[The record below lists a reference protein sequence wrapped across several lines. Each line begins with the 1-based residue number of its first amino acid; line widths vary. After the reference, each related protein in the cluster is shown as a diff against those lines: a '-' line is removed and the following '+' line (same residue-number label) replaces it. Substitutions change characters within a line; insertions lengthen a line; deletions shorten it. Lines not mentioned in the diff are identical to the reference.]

1 MTALRADVLRAAAF
15 GGEPGRH
22 PLPPAEDDESRWRR
36 AVALG
41 GQGRY
46 ANAAAELAVLVVP
59 TTAPWLR
66 SLAWSTRASHLR
78 QVGGHVLARRLDGA
92 ALAVA
97 ARVEG
102 GAGATARCDALVG
115 LAADA
120 LGSGRIALARRL
132 LVRAAEQLGS
142 AEDRCTVRWCW
153 VSAETALCA
162 DDTDAARA
170 HAAAARVLADTGSS
184 VRHQVKSLLV
194 EAAAKGSTKEAEQA
208 WAAAVEHGL
217 LALRWAATMLLLALQ
232 GNPVG
237 GQIGRENTVSH
248 DLLARRGGVLFDA
261 QGLSNP
267 ENLSSLVAQTGRA
280 TSTSA
285 HPIGVKV
292 GRGPSDK

>member
-15 GGEPGRH
+15 GGEPDLH
-22 PLPPAEDDESRWRR
+22 PLPPAEDDASRWWR

-46 ANAAAELAVLVVP
+46 AGAATELAALVRP
-59 TTAPWLR
+59 TTPPWLR

-97 ARVEG
+97 ATVVG
-102 GAGATARCDALVG
+102 GPGATARCDALVG

-120 LGSGRIALARRL
+120 LGSGRVALARRL

-142 AEDRCTVRWCW
+142 AEDRCTVRWYW

-162 DDTDAARA
+162 DDTGAAGA
-170 HAAAARVLADTGSS
+170 HAAAARVLADRGPS

-194 EAAAKGSTKEAEQA
+194 EAGAKGSTEGAEQSR
-208 WAAAVEHGL
+208 AAAVEHGL
-217 LALRWAATMLLLALQ
+217 LPLRWAATMLLLALQ

-237 GQIGRENTVSH
+237 GQIGHENTVSH
-248 DLLARRGGVLFDA
+248 DLLARRGGVLPGA
-261 QGLSNP
+261 HGLADLANSA
-267 ENLSSLVAQTGRA
+267 SRVARAGRA
-280 TSTSA
+280 ISTSA

-292 GRGPSDK
+292 GPGPSDK

>member
-15 GGEPGRH
+15 GAEPGRH
-22 PLPPAEDDESRWRR
+22 PLPPAEDDATRWWR
-36 AVALG
+36 AAALG

-46 ANAAAELAVLVVP
+46 ANAAAELGALVVP
-59 TTAPWLR
+59 TVAPWLR

-78 QVGGHVLARRLDGA
+78 QLGGHDLARRLDGA

-97 ARVEG
+97 AGVEG

-120 LGSGRIALARRL
+120 LGSGRVALARRL
-132 LVRAAEQLGS
+132 LVRAADQLGS

-162 DDTDAARA
+162 DDTDVAGA
-170 HAAAARVLADTGSS
+170 HAAAARRLADRGPS

-194 EAAAKGSTKEAEQA
+194 EAAAKGSTEGAEQA

-217 LALRWAATMLLLALQ
+217 LPLRWAATMLLLALQ
-232 GNPVG
+232 GNSAG

-248 DLLARRGGVLFDA
+248 DLLARRGGVLSA
-261 QGLSNP
+261 AHGLPDRVNGVAGGTSGP
-267 ENLSSLVAQTGRA
+267 VHLSPRHTRSG
-280 TSTSA
+280 
-285 HPIGVKV
+285 
-292 GRGPSDK
+292 